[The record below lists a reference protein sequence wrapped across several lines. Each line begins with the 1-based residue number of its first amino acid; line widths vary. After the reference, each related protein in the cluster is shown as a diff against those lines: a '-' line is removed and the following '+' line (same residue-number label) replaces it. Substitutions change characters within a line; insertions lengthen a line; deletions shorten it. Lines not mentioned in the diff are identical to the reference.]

1 MRGTRPDFTT
11 ATFKTSTHSVENGTC
26 VEIAVLPGHAAIR
39 DTKHRTAGHLTLP
52 TPAFTA
58 LLTTLR

>member
-11 ATFKTSTHSVENGTC
+11 ATFKTSTYTQGNGTC
-26 VEIAVLPGHAAIR
+26 VEAAMLPTHAAIR
-39 DTKHRTAGHLTLP
+39 DTKHRAAGHLTLP

-58 LLTTLR
+58 LLATIR